1 MLAVNN
7 MTRKKIHLHVIGLP
21 SVALRHTRVLPLDV
35 LEVLSLTWSEYR
47 ITALEAD
54 DFAHLSHDYMLHED
68 EDGSDLVREHVG
80 VGGCR
85 EPLTRHGDEVQ
96 AA

>member
-1 MLAVNN
+1 M
-7 MTRKKIHLHVIGLP
+7 
-21 SVALRHTRVLPLDV
+21 
-35 LEVLSLTWSEYR
+35 SLTWSEYR

-54 DFAHLSHDYMLHED
+54 DFAHPFHDYMLHED
-68 EDGSDLVREHVG
+68 EDGGDLVREHVG

-96 AA
+96 AARQLVEETRMTCAGEICGYSYVM

>member
-1 MLAVNN
+1 M
-7 MTRKKIHLHVIGLP
+7 
-21 SVALRHTRVLPLDV
+21 
-35 LEVLSLTWSEYR
+35 LEVVSLTWSEYR

-54 DFAHLSHDYMLHED
+54 DFPHLFHDYMLHEN
-68 EDGSDLVREHVG
+68 EDGGDLVCEHVG

-96 AA
+96 PA